1 MVKYIQVNGDFMKTK
16 SRVKKITPYFYV
28 MISFLIVVLIGTL
41 LLFLPISKKE
51 GSLSFLDA
59 LFTSISATCVTGLAV
74 VPICD
79 LSIFGRIVICILIEI
94 GGLSFL
100 TIAIFVLV
108 ILGKRLS
115 IGSRFMMKEALN
127 QNSASDIVPLI
138 KRIVTI
144 SFSIQF
150 VFMIIN
156 FVIFLLSGFNVL
168 TSLEYSIFHTISAFN
183 NAGFDIFGYDSMISF
198 STNIALNISTMVLIV
213 LGGLGFIVY
222 IDIFNF
228 KKRYFHFHTKVVLTM
243 SLVLIVAGTLILKL
257 LMGSE
262 ITWLEAMFTSI
273 TTRTAG
279 FTTIDLSEIAI
290 KPVFMILLIL
300 MFIGA
305 SPCST
310 GGGIKTTTFFTMFVA
325 IIYMAIGKKPK
336 AFHRRISTDSI
347 LKAFTLSTIAI
358 FYCIVVTFL
367 IHASLASSGISIS
380 DVAFEVVSA
389 FGTVGLSTGIT
400 PSLNAFSKI
409 VIGITMFIGR
419 LGPLTIVSIW
429 NRNWMKNTN
438 SEVDYIEE
446 RIMIG

>member
-1 MVKYIQVNGDFMKTK
+1 MEKRSK
-16 SRVKKITPYFYV
+16 VKKITPYFYV
-28 MISFLIVVLIGTL
+28 MISFLIVILIGTVL
-41 LLFLPISKKE
+41 LLLPISKKE
-51 GSLSFLDA
+51 GSLSFIDA

-74 VPICD
+74 EPICD
-79 LSIFGRIVICILIEI
+79 LTIFGRIVICVLIEI

-127 QNSASDIVPLI
+127 QNTASDIIPLI

-144 SFSIQF
+144 SFSIQL
-150 VFMIIN
+150 VFIIVN
-156 FVIFLLSGFNVL
+156 FFIFLNSGFDVF
-168 TSLEYSIFHTISAFN
+168 TSFGYSAFHTISSFN

-198 STNIALNISTMVLIV
+198 SNNILLNISTMLLIV

-228 KKRYFHFHTKVVLTM
+228 KKRYYHFHTKVVLTM
-243 SLVLIVAGTLILKL
+243 SSILIVFGTLLIKL
-257 LMGSE
+257 MLGGNV
-262 ITWLEAMFTSI
+262 TWLEAIFTSV

-279 FTTIDLSEIAI
+279 FTTIDLSQIDQS
-290 KPVFMILLIL
+290 PVFMIMLML

-310 GGGIKTTTFFTMFVA
+310 GGGIKTTTVFTLLIS
-325 IIYMAIGKKPK
+325 IIYMAVGKKPK
-336 AFHRRISTDSI
+336 AFNRRISTDSI
-347 LKAFTLSTIAI
+347 LKAFTLCTIAI

-367 IHASLASSGISIS
+367 VHASLVSQGIGLGQ
-380 DVAFEVVSA
+380 VAFEVVSA

-400 PSLNAFSKI
+400 PQLNVFSKI
-409 VIGITMFIGR
+409 IIGITMFIGR
-419 LGPLTIVSIW
+419 LGPLTIASLW

-446 RIMIG
+446 KIMIG

>member
-1 MVKYIQVNGDFMKTK
+1 MKRK

-28 MISFLIVVLIGTL
+28 MISFLIVILIGTL

-51 GSLSFLDA
+51 GSLSFIDA
-59 LFTSISATCVTGLAV
+59 LFTSVSATCVTGLAV

-79 LSIFGRIVICILIEI
+79 LTIFGRIIICILIEI

-127 QNSASDIVPLI
+127 QNTASDIIPLI

-144 SFSIQF
+144 SFGIQF
-150 VFMIIN
+150 VFIIIN
-156 FVIFLLSGFNVL
+156 FFIFLASGFDAL
-168 TSLEYSIFHTISAFN
+168 TSIGYSTFHTISAFN

-198 STNIALNISTMVLIV
+198 SSNIALNISTMLLIV

-228 KKRYFHFHTKVVLTM
+228 KKRYYHFHTKVVLTM
-243 SLVLIVAGTLILKL
+243 SAFLIVFGTLLIKL
-257 LMGSE
+257 MMGNN
-262 ITWLEAMFTSI
+262 ITWLEAIFTSV

-279 FTTIDLSEIAI
+279 FTTIDLSNITLN
-290 KPVFMILLIL
+290 PVFMILLLL

-310 GGGIKTTTFFTMFVA
+310 GGGIKTTTVFTLV
-325 IIYMAIGKKPK
+325 ISILYMAIGKKPK
-336 AFHRRISTDSI
+336 AFNRRISTDSI
-347 LKAFTLSTIAI
+347 LKAFTLCTMAI
-358 FYCIVVTFL
+358 FYCLVMTFL
-367 IHASLASSGISIS
+367 VHASLVSQGISLG

-400 PSLNAFSKI
+400 TQLNVISKI
-409 VIGITMFIGR
+409 IIGITMFIGR
-419 LGPLTIVSIW
+419 LGPLTIASLW

>member
-1 MVKYIQVNGDFMKTK
+1 MKQK
-16 SRVKKITPYFYV
+16 SKVKKITPYFYV
-28 MISFLIVVLIGTL
+28 MISFLIVILIGTL
-41 LLFLPISKKE
+41 LLLLPISKKE
-51 GSLSFLDA
+51 GSLSFVDA

-74 VPICD
+74 APICD
-79 LSIFGRIVICILIEI
+79 LTIFGRIIICLLIEI

-127 QNSASDIVPLI
+127 QNSASDIIPLI

-144 SFSIQF
+144 SFSIQL
-150 VFMIIN
+150 VFIIVN
-156 FVIFLLSGFNVL
+156 FVIFLVSGFNIP
-168 TSLEYSIFHTISAFN
+168 TSIEYSIFHTISAFN

-198 STNIALNISTMVLIV
+198 STNIALNISTMLLIV

-228 KKRYFHFHTKVVLTM
+228 KRRYFHFHTKVVLTM
-243 SLVLIVAGTLILKL
+243 SAILIVFGTLVLKL
-257 LMGSE
+257 LMGAE
-262 ITWLEAMFTSI
+262 ITWLEALFTSV

-279 FTTIDLSEIAI
+279 FTTIDLSNIAD
-290 KPVFMILLIL
+290 KPAFMIFLIL

-310 GGGIKTTTFFTMFVA
+310 GGGIKTTTIFTLLIA
-325 IIYMAIGKKPK
+325 IIYMAVGKKPK
-336 AFHRRISTDSI
+336 AFNRRISTDSI
-347 LKAFTLSTIAI
+347 LKAFTLCTIAI

-367 IHASLASSGISIS
+367 VHASLASNGVSIS

-389 FGTVGLSTGIT
+389 FGTVGLSTGLT
-400 PSLNAFSKI
+400 PALNVFSKI
-409 VIGITMFIGR
+409 IIGITMFIGR

-429 NRNWMKNTN
+429 NKNWMKNTK

>member
-1 MVKYIQVNGDFMKTK
+1 MKRK

-28 MISFLIVVLIGTL
+28 MISFLIVILIGTL

-51 GSLSFLDA
+51 GSLSFIDA

-74 VPICD
+74 VPICE
-79 LSIFGRIVICILIEI
+79 LTIVGRIIICIFIEI

-127 QNSASDIVPLI
+127 QNSASDIIPLI

-144 SFSIQF
+144 SFGIQF
-150 VFMIIN
+150 VFVIIN
-156 FVIFLLSGFNVL
+156 FFIFLASGFDAL
-168 TSLEYSIFHTISAFN
+168 TSIGYSTFHTISAFN

-198 STNIALNISTMVLIV
+198 SSNIALNISTMLLIV

-228 KKRYFHFHTKVVLTM
+228 KKRYYHFHTKVVLTM
-243 SLVLIVAGTLILKL
+243 SAFLIVFGTLLIKL
-257 LMGSE
+257 MMGNN
-262 ITWLEAMFTSI
+262 ITWLEAIFTSV

-279 FTTIDLSEIAI
+279 FTTIDLSNITLN
-290 KPVFMILLIL
+290 PVFMILLLL

-310 GGGIKTTTFFTMFVA
+310 GGGIKTTTVFTLV
-325 IIYMAIGKKPK
+325 ISILYMAIGKKPK
-336 AFHRRISTDSI
+336 AFNRRISTDSI
-347 LKAFTLSTIAI
+347 LKAFTLCTMAI
-358 FYCIVVTFL
+358 FYCLVMTFL
-367 IHASLASSGISIS
+367 VHASLVSQGISLG
-380 DVAFEVVSA
+380 DVAFEVISA

-400 PSLNAFSKI
+400 TQLNVISKI
-409 VIGITMFIGR
+409 IIGITMFIGR
-419 LGPLTIVSIW
+419 LGPLTIASLW